1 MNAILLIARR
11 ELGAYFR
18 SWTGYIIIAAVL
30 VLDGLLFN
38 AFALGSGMDHKSSDV
53 LAQFFYFSSGV
64 TMSASVF
71 ISMRLLAGE
80 RESGTVNLL
89 YSSPVRDYEIVIGKY
104 LSALGFLAVLL
115 AASVY
120 MPLMVMVAGKIS
132 FGHVFVGYLG
142 LFLLGSA
149 AIAIG
154 TLGSA
159 LTRSQILSVILS
171 AVMVV
176 ALLTMWWVGRVTDR
190 PLSTIFENLA
200 LWQIH
205 FAPFMQGIVHLRDIV
220 FYLAITYVALFAAT
234 RVLEARRWR

>member
-11 ELGAYFR
+11 ELGAYFKT
-18 SWTGYIIIAAVL
+18 WTGYIIIAAVL
-30 VLDGLLFN
+30 FIEGLMFN
-38 AFALGSGMDHKSSDV
+38 AFAMGGVEKRSADV
-53 LAQFFYFSSGV
+53 LSQFFYFSSGV
-64 TMSASVF
+64 TMISSVF
-71 ISMRLLAGE
+71 ISMRLLAAE

-89 YSSPVRDYEIVIGKY
+89 YSSPVRDSEIVIGKY
-104 LSALGFLAVLL
+104 LSALAFLSVLL
-115 AASVY
+115 AASVF
-120 MPLMVMVAGKIS
+120 MPLLIKVNGKIS
-132 FGHVFVGYLG
+132 WGHMLAGYFG

-176 ALLTMWWVGRVTDR
+176 SLIVAWFVGRVTER

-200 LWQIH
+200 LWSMH
-205 FAPFMQGIVHLRDIV
+205 FPPFQAGIVHLRDV
-220 FYLAITYVALFAAT
+220 VYYSAVTYVSLFGAT
-234 RVLEARRWR
+234 RILEARRWR

>member
-1 MNAILLIARR
+1 MSAILLIARR
-11 ELGAYFR
+11 ELSGYFR
-18 SWTGYIIIAAVL
+18 SWTGYVIIAAVL
-30 VLDGLLFN
+30 MLDGLLFN
-38 AFALGSGMDHKSSDV
+38 AFALGSGMDRRSSDV

-64 TMSASVF
+64 TMTASVF

-89 YSSPVRDYEIVIGKY
+89 YSSPVRDYEIVVGKF

-115 AASVY
+115 LASLY

-132 FGHVFVGYLG
+132 LGHVFVGYLG

-176 ALLTMWWVGRVTDR
+176 ALLTIWWVGRITDR

-205 FAPFMQGIVHLRDIV
+205 FQPFMQGIIHLRDVV
-220 FYLAITYVALFAAT
+220 FYLAITYVALFSAT

>member
-1 MNAILLIARR
+1 MTAILLIARR
-11 ELGAYFR
+11 ELGGYFR
-18 SWTGYIIIAAVL
+18 SWTGYVIIAAVL
-30 VLDGLLFN
+30 MLDGLLFN
-38 AFALGSGMDHKSSDV
+38 AFALGSGMDRRSSDV

-64 TMSASVF
+64 TMTASVF

-115 AASVY
+115 LASLY
-120 MPLMVMVAGKIS
+120 MPLMVMMAGKIS

-176 ALLTMWWVGRVTDR
+176 ALLTIWWVGRITDR

-205 FAPFMQGIVHLRDIV
+205 FQPFMQGIIHVRDVV
-220 FYLAITYVALFAAT
+220 FYLAITYVALFSAT

>member
-38 AFALGSGMDHKSSDV
+38 AFALGSGMDHRSSDV

-64 TMSASVF
+64 TMTASVF

-80 RESGTVNLL
+80 QESGTVNLL

-176 ALLTMWWVGRVTDR
+176 ALLTMWFVGRVTDR

-220 FYLAITYVALFAAT
+220 FYLAITYVSLFAAT
-234 RVLEARRWR
+234 RVLESRRWR